1 MRCSSGEE
9 HYNCISA
16 LHKSIRGSDDS
27 AAIYWLARM
36 IEGGED
42 PLFIARRLVNCAS
55 EDIGLSASLSVC
67 LSVCVFLSPV
77 CLCLSVCLFVC
88 VSLSVC
94 LAVSVCVCVSV
105 SCLSVSVCLSVYL
118 PRCSVCVCMLSVHVF
133 VFLSVCVYMS
143 LSVPVSLFP
152 VVHNYNCCLYTMYF
166 IATCVSYC
174 LCVCNITFVFS
185 SECELFMSVS
195 SAHCFKH
202 ISCAITGPRYCN

>member
-1 MRCSSGEE
+1 VRCSSGEE

-55 EDIGLSASLSVC
+55 EDIGLSASLS
-67 LSVCVFLSPV
+67 
-77 CLCLSVCLFVC
+77 LCL
-88 VSLSVC
+88 
-94 LAVSVCVCVSV
+94 CVCVSV

-118 PRCSVCVCMLSVHVF
+118 PHCSVCVCMLSVHVF
-133 VFLSVCVYMS
+133 LSDVCVCVYMS

-152 VVHNYNCCLYTMYF
+152 VVHNYNCCWDTTYF

-174 LCVCNITFVFS
+174 L
-185 SECELFMSVS
+185 ECL
-195 SAHCFKH
+195 
-202 ISCAITGPRYCN
+202 